1 MGAYARA
8 MRSPVVFFVLLSTFF
23 IPSQSFPTTNPTQ
36 EPTSPEPE
44 PEPDKELKDSKQTTP
59 EPEPDPEKLLGDS
72 EPTTSE
78 PEPEPEK
85 PFDSSK
91 TISTTKKPASPEPEP
106 KPEPPL
112 DNSEPATP
120 EPEAEPAKKLDDSK
134 PKTSEPEP
142 EPEKD
147 FGSSTTTKEPTTSP
161 EPEPEPEKAVNPSK
175 TNSTTKEPTASPES
189 EPEPEKS
196 FDTSSSTHEPTTLP
210 QPEPEPTHVYS
221 KTETKLST
229 EQETA
234 LGTTPTTKPE
244 KSDDRSTTYYT
255 CMTCTT
261 ETPTTKQQKVETFDP
276 PTRIPSTKPEISVV
290 PAKEVTNRPD
300 PERTPKKRSELA
312 IKKMPETM
320 FEELV
325 AKAGRF
331 LRHEIP
337 EGGVRKARQ
346 DTVHET
352 NCETCV
358 GLELEFDES
367 LRTPSIGTKLIP
379 FEATDAH
386 RPDGWFDGSVP
397 ELSSKFQRPRGAR
410 FNPGLTQ
417 RIRPIPI
424 ISRPRSPKTNLEPRP
439 RSPKTNLRP
448 RRPRKQT
455 ESTSS
460 SLWANLAWLGKTL
473 YQYLYQ
479 YQSSSISSASST
491 TSDTVVKQIG
501 YFVELHHGVAG
512 DVFALDEETI
522 VIKNFVYDGQ
532 GPDAFILAGTSGQP
546 SKGGEVVFPIPN
558 DDGRTYAYTDKD
570 IPILGRFTGDEDV
583 VLRLPPGRRVSD
595 LKWLSVW
602 CREYAVDFGHTG
614 IDA

>member
-1 MGAYARA
+1 MK
-8 MRSPVVFFVLLSTFF
+8 SPVVFFVLLSTFF
-23 IPSQSFPTTNPTQ
+23 FSSQSFPTTNLHSE
-36 EPTSPEPE
+36 EPTSTPEPE
-44 PEPDKELKDSKQTTP
+44 PEKSLDDPKASTPEPEPNYKLKDLKQTTP
-59 EPEPDPEKLLGDS
+59 EPESDPEKLIGDS

-78 PEPEPEK
+78 PEPEPVK
-85 PFDSSK
+85 AFDSSK
-91 TISTTKKPASPEPEP
+91 STTTKEPATPEPEP
-106 KPEPPL
+106 KPEHHL

-120 EPEAEPAKKLDDSK
+120 EPDADPLKKLDDSK

-147 FGSSTTTKEPTTSP
+147 FGSSNTTSTTK

-175 TNSTTKEPTASPES
+175 TNSTTKEPTTAPES

-196 FDTSSSTHEPTTLP
+196 FDTSSSTHKPTTLP
-210 QPEPEPTHVYS
+210 EPEPETTHVYS
-221 KTETKLST
+221 KTETKPRT

-234 LGTTPTTKPE
+234 LGTTPTGKPE

-255 CMTCTT
+255 CMTCMT
-261 ETPTTKQQKVETFDP
+261 ETTTTKHQKAEKTLDP
-276 PTRIPSTKPEISVV
+276 PTSVPSTKSEISAVNT
-290 PAKEVTNRPD
+290 KEVTKRPD

-320 FEELV
+320 FERLV

-337 EGGVRKARQ
+337 EGGVRKGRK

-379 FEATDAH
+379 FKATDAT
-386 RPDGWFDGSVP
+386 RPDGLFDGGVP
-397 ELSSKFQRPRGAR
+397 ELSSKLQRPRGAR

-424 ISRPRSPKTNLEPRP
+424 IPRPRSPKTNLEPRP

-473 YQYLYQ
+473 YQYL
-479 YQSSSISSASST
+479 
-491 TSDTVVKQIG
+491 
-501 YFVELHHGVAG
+501 
-512 DVFALDEETI
+512 
-522 VIKNFVYDGQ
+522 
-532 GPDAFILAGTSGQP
+532 
-546 SKGGEVVFPIPN
+546 SK
-558 DDGRTYAYTDKD
+558 
-570 IPILGRFTGDEDV
+570 LM
-583 VLRLPPGRRVSD
+583 
-595 LKWLSVW
+595 
-602 CREYAVDFGHTG
+602 
-614 IDA
+614 

>member
-1 MGAYARA
+1 MG
-8 MRSPVVFFVLLSTFF
+8 
-23 IPSQSFPTTNPTQ
+23 
-36 EPTSPEPE
+36 
-44 PEPDKELKDSKQTTP
+44 
-59 EPEPDPEKLLGDS
+59 
-72 EPTTSE
+72 
-78 PEPEPEK
+78 
-85 PFDSSK
+85 
-91 TISTTKKPASPEPEP
+91 
-106 KPEPPL
+106 PEPPL

-120 EPEAEPAKKLDDSK
+120 EPEAEPARKLDDSK

-147 FGSSTTTKEPTTSP
+147 FGSSKTTLITKEPTTSP

-189 EPEPEKS
+189 EPEAEKY

-210 QPEPEPTHVYS
+210 EPEPETTHVYS

-234 LGTTPTTKPE
+234 LGTTSTTKPE

-261 ETPTTKQQKVETFDP
+261 ETTTTKQQKVETFDP

-312 IKKMPETM
+312 TKKMPETM
-320 FEELV
+320 FERIV
-325 AKAGRF
+325 AKASRF

-337 EGGVRKARQ
+337 EEGVRRGRK

-424 ISRPRSPKTNLEPRP
+424 IPRPRSPKTNLEPRP

-448 RRPRKQT
+448 RRPWKQT

-473 YQYLYQ
+473 YKYLYL
-479 YQSSSISSASST
+479 SSSSSSASFTTSDTGSSSSSVFST
-491 TSDTVVKQIG
+491 TSDAGMKQLG
-501 YFVELHHGVAG
+501 SFVELHHGVGG

-532 GPDAFILAGTSGQP
+532 GPDAFLLAGTSGQP

-570 IPILGRFTGDEDV
+570 IPILGRFTGDKDV

>member
-1 MGAYARA
+1 MK
-8 MRSPVVFFVLLSTFF
+8 SPVVFFVLLSTFF
-23 IPSQSFPTTNPTQ
+23 FSSQSFPTTNLHSE
-36 EPTSPEPE
+36 EPTSTPEPE
-44 PEPDKELKDSKQTTP
+44 PEKSLDDPKASTPEPEPNYKLKDLKQTTP
-59 EPEPDPEKLLGDS
+59 EPESDPEKLIGDS

-78 PEPEPEK
+78 PEPEPVK
-85 PFDSSK
+85 AFDSSK
-91 TISTTKKPASPEPEP
+91 STTTKEPATPEPEP
-106 KPEPPL
+106 KPEHHL

-120 EPEAEPAKKLDDSK
+120 EPDADPLKKLDDSK

-147 FGSSTTTKEPTTSP
+147 FGSSNTTSTTE

-175 TNSTTKEPTASPES
+175 TNSTTKEPTTAPES

-210 QPEPEPTHVYS
+210 EPEPEATHDYS
-221 KTETKLST
+221 KTETKLNT
-229 EQETA
+229 EQNTSF
-234 LGTTPTTKPE
+234 GTTPTAKTE

-255 CMTCTT
+255 CMTCMT
-261 ETPTTKQQKVETFDP
+261 ETTTTKHQKAEKTLDP
-276 PTRIPSTKPEISVV
+276 PTSVPSTKSEISAVNT
-290 PAKEVTNRPD
+290 KEVTKRPD

-320 FEELV
+320 FERLV

-337 EGGVRKARQ
+337 EGGVRKGRK

-379 FEATDAH
+379 FKATDAT
-386 RPDGWFDGSVP
+386 RPDGLFDGGVP
-397 ELSSKFQRPRGAR
+397 ELSSKLQRPRGAR

-424 ISRPRSPKTNLEPRP
+424 IPRPRSPKTNLEPRP

-473 YQYLYQ
+473 YQYL
-479 YQSSSISSASST
+479 
-491 TSDTVVKQIG
+491 
-501 YFVELHHGVAG
+501 
-512 DVFALDEETI
+512 
-522 VIKNFVYDGQ
+522 
-532 GPDAFILAGTSGQP
+532 
-546 SKGGEVVFPIPN
+546 SK
-558 DDGRTYAYTDKD
+558 
-570 IPILGRFTGDEDV
+570 LM
-583 VLRLPPGRRVSD
+583 
-595 LKWLSVW
+595 
-602 CREYAVDFGHTG
+602 
-614 IDA
+614 

>member
-1 MGAYARA
+1 MGVQRGWTQSHHSLQRKASSDQVKYKPTALARA
-8 MRSPVVFFVLLSTFF
+8 MRSPVVHFVLLSTFF
-23 IPSQSFPTTNPTQ
+23 FSSQSFPTTNLQ
-36 EPTSPEPE
+36 SEEPTTTPEPEPEKSLDISEATTPEPE
-44 PEPDKELKDSKQTTP
+44 PEP
-59 EPEPDPEKLLGDS
+59 EKPVCDS

-78 PEPEPEK
+78 PEPEK
-85 PFDSSK
+85 ASDSSK
-91 TISTTKKPASPEPEP
+91 RNSTTK
-106 KPEPPL
+106 
-112 DNSEPATP
+112 D
-120 EPEAEPAKKLDDSK
+120 
-134 PKTSEPEP
+134 
-142 EPEKD
+142 
-147 FGSSTTTKEPTTSP
+147 PTTP
-161 EPEPEPEKAVNPSK
+161 EPEPEPEKAYNSSKTTSSTTEPTTTPEPEPQPEKAVNPSE
-175 TNSTTKEPTASPES
+175 TTKEPTASPES

-210 QPEPEPTHVYS
+210 EPEPKPTHVYS
-221 KTETKLST
+221 TKTKLNT
-229 EQETA
+229 EQNTTF
-234 LGTTPTTKPE
+234 GTTPTTKPE
-244 KSDDRSTTYYT
+244 NSDDLSTTYYT
-255 CMTCTT
+255 CMTCMT
-261 ETPTTKQQKVETFDP
+261 ETTTTKQQNAETAFDP
-276 PTRIPSTKPEISVV
+276 PTRIPSTRPEIS
-290 PAKEVTNRPD
+290 AASTKEVTNGPD

-325 AKAGRF
+325 ARASRF
-331 LRHEIP
+331 ARYEIP
-337 EGGVRKARQ
+337 EEGVRRGRKASEQ
-346 DTVHET
+346 GT

-358 GLELEFDES
+358 SLEQEFDEN
-367 LRTPSIGTKLIP
+367 LRIPSIGTKLVP
-379 FEATDAH
+379 FEATDAT
-386 RPDGWFDGSVP
+386 DAGWFDGGVP

-424 ISRPRSPKTNLEPRP
+424 IPRPRSPKTNLEPRP

-448 RRPRKQT
+448 RKPRKQT

-473 YQYLYQ
+473 YQYLSV
-479 YQSSSISSASST
+479 SSSSVSST
-491 TSDTVVKQIG
+491 TSSTTIDTGMKQIG
-501 YFVELHHGVAG
+501 SFVELHHGVAG
-512 DVFALDEETI
+512 DVFALDEGTI
-522 VIKNFVYDGQ
+522 VIKNFVYNGQ
-532 GPDAFILAGTSGQP
+532 GPDAFLLAGTSGQP

-583 VLRLPPGRRVSD
+583 VLRMPPGRRVSD

>member
-1 MGAYARA
+1 MG
-8 MRSPVVFFVLLSTFF
+8 
-23 IPSQSFPTTNPTQ
+23 
-36 EPTSPEPE
+36 
-44 PEPDKELKDSKQTTP
+44 
-59 EPEPDPEKLLGDS
+59 
-72 EPTTSE
+72 
-78 PEPEPEK
+78 
-85 PFDSSK
+85 
-91 TISTTKKPASPEPEP
+91 
-106 KPEPPL
+106 PEPPL

-120 EPEAEPAKKLDDSK
+120 EPEAEPARKLDDSK

-147 FGSSTTTKEPTTSP
+147 FGSSKTTSTTKEPTTSP

-175 TNSTTKEPTASPES
+175 TNSTTKEPTSSTES
-189 EPEPEKS
+189 EPEPENY

-210 QPEPEPTHVYS
+210 EPEPETTHVYS
-221 KTETKLST
+221 KTETKPST
-229 EQETA
+229 EQKTA

-261 ETPTTKQQKVETFDP
+261 ETTTTKQQKVETFDP

-320 FEELV
+320 FERLV

-337 EGGVRKARQ
+337 EEAVRRGRKASE
-346 DTVHET
+346 HET

-379 FEATDAH
+379 FKATDAH
-386 RPDGWFDGSVP
+386 RPDDLFDGGVP

-424 ISRPRSPKTNLEPRP
+424 IPRPRSPKTNLEPRP

-448 RRPRKQT
+448 RRPWKQT

-473 YQYLYQ
+473 YKYLYL
-479 YQSSSISSASST
+479 SSSSSSASFTTSDTGSSSSSVFST
-491 TSDTVVKQIG
+491 TSDAGMKQIG
-501 YFVELHHGVAG
+501 SFVELHHGVAG

-532 GPDAFILAGTSGQP
+532 GPDAFLLAGTSGQP

>member
-1 MGAYARA
+1 MGVQRGWTQSHHSLQRKASSDQVKYKPTALARA
-8 MRSPVVFFVLLSTFF
+8 MRSPVVHFVLLSTFF
-23 IPSQSFPTTNPTQ
+23 FSSQSFPTTNLQ
-36 EPTSPEPE
+36 SEEPTTTPEPEPEKLLDNSEATTPEPE
-44 PEPDKELKDSKQTTP
+44 PEP
-59 EPEPDPEKLLGDS
+59 EKPICDS
-72 EPTTSE
+72 ELITSE

-85 PFDSSK
+85 ASDSSK
-91 TISTTKKPASPEPEP
+91 R
-106 KPEPPL
+106 
-112 DNSEPATP
+112 N
-120 EPEAEPAKKLDDSK
+120 
-134 PKTSEPEP
+134 
-142 EPEKD
+142 
-147 FGSSTTTKEPTTSP
+147 STTTEPTTP
-161 EPEPEPEKAVNPSK
+161 EPEPEPEKAVNPSE
-175 TNSTTKEPTASPES
+175 TTKEPTASPES

-210 QPEPEPTHVYS
+210 EPEPKPTHVYS
-221 KTETKLST
+221 TKTKVNT
-229 EQETA
+229 EQNTSFGTA
-234 LGTTPTTKPE
+234 PTTKPE
-244 KSDDRSTTYYT
+244 NSDDLSTTYYT
-255 CMTCTT
+255 CMTCMT
-261 ETPTTKQQKVETFDP
+261 ETTTTKQQNAETAFDP
-276 PTRIPSTKPEISVV
+276 PTRIPSTRPETS
-290 PAKEVTNRPD
+290 AASTKEVTNRPD

-325 AKAGRF
+325 ARASRF
-331 LRHEIP
+331 TRYEIP
-337 EGGVRKARQ
+337 EEGVRRGRKASE
-346 DTVHET
+346 HGT

-358 GLELEFDES
+358 SLEQEFDEN
-367 LRTPSIGTKLIP
+367 LRIPSIGTKLIP
-379 FEATDAH
+379 EATDAH
-386 RPDGWFDGSVP
+386 RPAGWFDGGLVEVEAP

-424 ISRPRSPKTNLEPRP
+424 IPRPRSPKTNLEPRP

-455 ESTSS
+455 DSTSS

-473 YQYLYQ
+473 YKYLYL
-479 YQSSSISSASST
+479 SSSSSSASFT
-491 TSDTVVKQIG
+491 TSDTGMKQIG
-501 YFVELHHGVAG
+501 SFEELHHGVAG

-522 VIKNFVYDGQ
+522 MIKNFVYDGQ

-546 SKGGEVVFPIPN
+546 SKGGEVVLPVPN

-583 VLRLPPGRRVSD
+583 VLRMPPGRRVSD

>member
-1 MGAYARA
+1 MK
-8 MRSPVVFFVLLSTFF
+8 SPVVFFVLLSTFF
-23 IPSQSFPTTNPTQ
+23 FSSQSFPTTNLHSE
-36 EPTSPEPE
+36 EPTSTPEPE
-44 PEPDKELKDSKQTTP
+44 PEKSLDDPKASTPEPEPKPDKKLKDLKQTTP
-59 EPEPDPEKLLGDS
+59 EPESDPEKLIGDS

-78 PEPEPEK
+78 PEPEPVK
-85 PFDSSK
+85 AFDSSK
-91 TISTTKKPASPEPEP
+91 STSKSTTTKEPAKP
-106 KPEPPL
+106 KPEHHL

-120 EPEAEPAKKLDDSK
+120 EPEAEPLKKLDDSK

-147 FGSSTTTKEPTTSP
+147 FGSSNTTSTTK

-175 TNSTTKEPTASPES
+175 TNSTTKEPTTAPES

-210 QPEPEPTHVYS
+210 EPEPEATHDYS
-221 KTETKLST
+221 KTETKLNT
-229 EQETA
+229 EQNTSF
-234 LGTTPTTKPE
+234 GTTPTAKTE

-255 CMTCTT
+255 CMTCMT
-261 ETPTTKQQKVETFDP
+261 ETTTTKHQKAEKTLDP
-276 PTRIPSTKPEISVV
+276 PTSVPSTKSEISAVNT
-290 PAKEVTNRPD
+290 KEVTKRPD

-320 FEELV
+320 FERLV

-337 EGGVRKARQ
+337 EGGVRKGRK

-379 FEATDAH
+379 FKATDAT
-386 RPDGWFDGSVP
+386 RPDGLFDGGVP
-397 ELSSKFQRPRGAR
+397 ELSSKLQRPRGAR

-424 ISRPRSPKTNLEPRP
+424 IPRPRSPKTNLEPRP

-473 YQYLYQ
+473 YQYL
-479 YQSSSISSASST
+479 
-491 TSDTVVKQIG
+491 
-501 YFVELHHGVAG
+501 
-512 DVFALDEETI
+512 
-522 VIKNFVYDGQ
+522 
-532 GPDAFILAGTSGQP
+532 
-546 SKGGEVVFPIPN
+546 SK
-558 DDGRTYAYTDKD
+558 
-570 IPILGRFTGDEDV
+570 LM
-583 VLRLPPGRRVSD
+583 
-595 LKWLSVW
+595 
-602 CREYAVDFGHTG
+602 
-614 IDA
+614 

>member
-1 MGAYARA
+1 MG
-8 MRSPVVFFVLLSTFF
+8 T
-23 IPSQSFPTTNPTQ
+23 
-36 EPTSPEPE
+36 E
-44 PEPDKELKDSKQTTP
+44 
-59 EPEPDPEKLLGDS
+59 
-72 EPTTSE
+72 
-78 PEPEPEK
+78 
-85 PFDSSK
+85 
-91 TISTTKKPASPEPEP
+91 
-106 KPEPPL
+106 
-112 DNSEPATP
+112 
-120 EPEAEPAKKLDDSK
+120 
-134 PKTSEPEP
+134 
-142 EPEKD
+142 
-147 FGSSTTTKEPTTSP
+147 TTTTQHQKA
-161 EPEPEPEKAVNPSK
+161 EK
-175 TNSTTKEPTASPES
+175 
-189 EPEPEKS
+189 
-196 FDTSSSTHEPTTLP
+196 TL
-210 QPEPEPTHVYS
+210 
-221 KTETKLST
+221 
-229 EQETA
+229 
-234 LGTTPTTKPE
+234 
-244 KSDDRSTTYYT
+244 
-255 CMTCTT
+255 
-261 ETPTTKQQKVETFDP
+261 DP
-276 PTRIPSTKPEISVV
+276 PTSVPSTKPEISVV

-320 FEELV
+320 FERLV

-337 EGGVRKARQ
+337 EGGVRKGRK

-352 NCETCV
+352 KCETCV

-386 RPDGWFDGSVP
+386 RPDGWFDGSLP

-424 ISRPRSPKTNLEPRP
+424 IPRPRSPKTNSEPRP
-439 RSPKTNLRP
+439 RAPKTNLRP

-455 ESTSS
+455 DSTSN

-473 YQYLYQ
+473 YQYLYL
-479 YQSSSISSASST
+479 SSSSSPVSSA
-491 TSDTVVKQIG
+491 TSDKGMKQIG
-501 YFVELHHGVAG
+501 SFVELHHGVGG

-532 GPDAFILAGTSGQP
+532 GPDAFLLAGTSGQP
-546 SKGGEVVFPIPN
+546 SKGGEVVLPIPN

-614 IDA
+614 IDAWPMEWGVVGETD

>member
-23 IPSQSFPTTNPTQ
+23 IPSQSFPTTNPAQ

-44 PEPDKELKDSKQTTP
+44 PEPEKPLDDPKATTP
-59 EPEPDPEKLLGDS
+59 EPEPDPEKLMGDS

-85 PFDSSK
+85 AFDSSK
-91 TISTTKKPASPEPEP
+91 TISTTKKPASPEPQP
-106 KPEPPL
+106 KPEPAL
-112 DNSEPATP
+112 DNSEQATP

-147 FGSSTTTKEPTTSP
+147 FGSSKTTSTTKEPTTSP
-161 EPEPEPEKAVNPSK
+161 EPEPEPEKAANPSK
-175 TNSTTKEPTASPES
+175 TNSTTKEPKASTES
-189 EPEPEKS
+189 EPEPEKY

-210 QPEPEPTHVYS
+210 EPEPETTHVYS
-221 KTETKLST
+221 KTETELST

-244 KSDDRSTTYYT
+244 KSDDLSTTYYT
-255 CMTCTT
+255 CMTCMT
-261 ETPTTKQQKVETFDP
+261 ETTTTKQQQAETFDP
-276 PTRIPSTKPEISVV
+276 PTKISATNPVISAV
-290 PAKEVTNRPD
+290 PTKEVANRPD

-325 AKAGRF
+325 ARASRF
-331 LRHEIP
+331 ARYEIP
-337 EGGVRKARQ
+337 EEGVRRGRKASE
-346 DTVHET
+346 HGT

-358 GLELEFDES
+358 SLEQEFDEKV
-367 LRTPSIGTKLIP
+367 RMPSIRTELVP
-379 FEATDAH
+379 FKATDAT
-386 RPDGWFDGSVP
+386 DAGWFDGGVP

-424 ISRPRSPKTNLEPRP
+424 IPRPRSPKTNLEPRP
-439 RSPKTNLRP
+439 RSPKTNLSP

-460 SLWANLAWLGKTL
+460 SLWANIAWLGKTL

-479 YQSSSISSASST
+479 YQSSSSSPVSSA
-491 TSDTVVKQIG
+491 TSDTGMKQIG
-501 YFVELHHGVAG
+501 SFVELHHGVEG

-532 GPDAFILAGTSGQP
+532 GPDAFLLAGTSGQP
-546 SKGGEVVFPIPN
+546 SKGGEVVLPVPN

-602 CREYAVDFGHTG
+602 CREY
-614 IDA
+614 

>member
-1 MGAYARA
+1 MG
-8 MRSPVVFFVLLSTFF
+8 
-23 IPSQSFPTTNPTQ
+23 
-36 EPTSPEPE
+36 
-44 PEPDKELKDSKQTTP
+44 
-59 EPEPDPEKLLGDS
+59 
-72 EPTTSE
+72 
-78 PEPEPEK
+78 
-85 PFDSSK
+85 
-91 TISTTKKPASPEPEP
+91 
-106 KPEPPL
+106 
-112 DNSEPATP
+112 
-120 EPEAEPAKKLDDSK
+120 
-134 PKTSEPEP
+134 
-142 EPEKD
+142 
-147 FGSSTTTKEPTTSP
+147 
-161 EPEPEPEKAVNPSK
+161 
-175 TNSTTKEPTASPES
+175 ASPES

-210 QPEPEPTHVYS
+210 EPEPETTRVYS
-221 KTETKLST
+221 KTETELST
-229 EQETA
+229 EQEAA

-244 KSDDRSTTYYT
+244 KSNDLSTTYYT
-255 CMTCTT
+255 CMTCMT
-261 ETPTTKQQKVETFDP
+261 ETTTTKQQQAETFDP
-276 PTRIPSTKPEISVV
+276 PTKISATNPEIS
-290 PAKEVTNRPD
+290 AASTKEVTNRPD

-325 AKAGRF
+325 ARASRF
-331 LRHEIP
+331 ARYEIP
-337 EGGVRKARQ
+337 EEGVRRGRKASE
-346 DTVHET
+346 HGT

-358 GLELEFDES
+358 SLEQEFDEKV
-367 LRTPSIGTKLIP
+367 RMPSIRTELVP
-379 FEATDAH
+379 FEATDAT
-386 RPDGWFDGSVP
+386 DAGWFDGGVP
-397 ELSSKFQRPRGAR
+397 ELSSQFQRPRGAR

-424 ISRPRSPKTNLEPRP
+424 IPRPRSPKTNLEPRP

-501 YFVELHHGVAG
+501 SFVELHHGVAG
-512 DVFALDEETI
+512 DVFALDEEAI

-546 SKGGEVVFPIPN
+546 SKGGEVVLPVPN

>member
-1 MGAYARA
+1 M
-8 MRSPVVFFVLLSTFF
+8 T
-23 IPSQSFPTTNPTQ
+23 
-36 EPTSPEPE
+36 E
-44 PEPDKELKDSKQTTP
+44 
-59 EPEPDPEKLLGDS
+59 
-72 EPTTSE
+72 
-78 PEPEPEK
+78 
-85 PFDSSK
+85 
-91 TISTTKKPASPEPEP
+91 
-106 KPEPPL
+106 
-112 DNSEPATP
+112 
-120 EPEAEPAKKLDDSK
+120 
-134 PKTSEPEP
+134 
-142 EPEKD
+142 
-147 FGSSTTTKEPTTSP
+147 TTT
-161 EPEPEPEKAVNPSK
+161 
-175 TNSTTKEPTASPES
+175 
-189 EPEPEKS
+189 
-196 FDTSSSTHEPTTLP
+196 TL
-210 QPEPEPTHVYS
+210 
-221 KTETKLST
+221 
-229 EQETA
+229 
-234 LGTTPTTKPE
+234 
-244 KSDDRSTTYYT
+244 
-255 CMTCTT
+255 
-261 ETPTTKQQKVETFDP
+261 QQKAEKTFDP
-276 PTRIPSTKPEISVV
+276 PTRILSTKPEISAVHT
-290 PAKEVTNRPD
+290 KEVTNPPD

-337 EGGVRKARQ
+337 EGGVRKARK

-379 FEATDAH
+379 FKASDAR
-386 RPDGWFDGSVP
+386 RPDSLFDGGEP
-397 ELSSKFQRPRGAR
+397 ELSFKFQRPRGAR

-424 ISRPRSPKTNLEPRP
+424 IPRPRSPKTNLEPRP
-439 RSPKTNLRP
+439 RAPKTNLTP
-448 RRPRKQT
+448 RRPRKQS

-473 YQYLYQ
+473 YQYLST
-479 YQSSSISSASST
+479 SSSLGVSST
-491 TSDTVVKQIG
+491 SSSLGVSSTASDTGMKQIG
-501 YFVELHHGVAG
+501 SFVELHHGVAG
-512 DVFALDEETI
+512 DVFALDEDTI

-532 GPDAFILAGTSGQP
+532 GPDAFLLAGTSGQP

-583 VLRLPPGRRVSD
+583 VLRLPLGRRVSD

>member
-1 MGAYARA
+1 MGVQRGWTQSHHSLQRKASSDQVKYKPTALARA
-8 MRSPVVFFVLLSTFF
+8 MRSPVVHFVLLSTFF
-23 IPSQSFPTTNPTQ
+23 FSSQSFPTTNLQ
-36 EPTSPEPE
+36 SEEPTTTPEPEPEKSLDNSEATTPEPE
-44 PEPDKELKDSKQTTP
+44 PEP
-59 EPEPDPEKLLGDS
+59 EKRICDS
-72 EPTTSE
+72 EPITSE

-85 PFDSSK
+85 ASDSSK
-91 TISTTKKPASPEPEP
+91 RNSTTKEPT
-106 KPEPPL
+106 
-112 DNSEPATP
+112 TP
-120 EPEAEPAKKLDDSK
+120 
-134 PKTSEPEP
+134 EPEP
-142 EPEKD
+142 EPEKLLD
-147 FGSSTTTKEPTTSP
+147 DSPKTTSSTTEPTMTP
-161 EPEPEPEKAVNPSK
+161 EPEPEPEKAVNPSE
-175 TNSTTKEPTASPES
+175 TTKEPTASPES

-196 FDTSSSTHEPTTLP
+196 FDTSSSTHEPTT
-210 QPEPEPTHVYS
+210 
-221 KTETKLST
+221 
-229 EQETA
+229 
-234 LGTTPTTKPE
+234 
-244 KSDDRSTTYYT
+244 
-255 CMTCTT
+255 
-261 ETPTTKQQKVETFDP
+261 TKQQNAETAFDP
-276 PTRIPSTKPEISVV
+276 PTRIPSTRPETS
-290 PAKEVTNRPD
+290 AASTKEVTNRPD

-325 AKAGRF
+325 ARASRF
-331 LRHEIP
+331 ARYEIP
-337 EGGVRKARQ
+337 EEGVRRGRKASE
-346 DTVHET
+346 HGT

-358 GLELEFDES
+358 SLEQEFDEKV
-367 LRTPSIGTKLIP
+367 RMPSIRTELVP
-379 FEATDAH
+379 FEATDAT
-386 RPDGWFDGSVP
+386 DAGWFDGGVP
-397 ELSSKFQRPRGAR
+397 ELSSKLQRPRGAR

-424 ISRPRSPKTNLEPRP
+424 IPRPRSPKTNLEPRP

-479 YQSSSISSASST
+479 YQSSSISSASFTTSDTGSSSSSAFST
-491 TSDTVVKQIG
+491 TSDTGMKQIG
-501 YFVELHHGVAG
+501 SFVELHHGVAG

-532 GPDAFILAGTSGQP
+532 GPDAFLLAGTSGQP

>member
-1 MGAYARA
+1 MGAFARA

-44 PEPDKELKDSKQTTP
+44 PEPEKSLDDPKASTPEPEPKPDKKLKDSKQTTP
-59 EPEPDPEKLLGDS
+59 EPEPDPEKLMGDS

-85 PFDSSK
+85 AFDSSK

-120 EPEAEPAKKLDDSK
+120 EPEGEPAKKLDDSK

-147 FGSSTTTKEPTTSP
+147 FGSSKTTSTIKEPTTS
-161 EPEPEPEKAVNPSK
+161 PEPEPEKAVNPSK
-175 TNSTTKEPTASPES
+175 TNSTTKEPKASTES
-189 EPEPEKS
+189 EPEPEKY

-210 QPEPEPTHVYS
+210 EPEPETTHIYS

-244 KSDDRSTTYYT
+244 QSDDPSTTYYT
-255 CMTCTT
+255 CMTCMT
-261 ETPTTKQQKVETFDP
+261 ETTTTKQQKVETFDP

-290 PAKEVTNRPD
+290 PAKEVTERPD

-320 FEELV
+320 FERIV
-325 AKAGRF
+325 AKASRF

-337 EGGVRKARQ
+337 EGGVRKARK

-379 FEATDAH
+379 FEATDAR

-397 ELSSKFQRPRGAR
+397 ELSSKFQRPREAR

-424 ISRPRSPKTNLEPRP
+424 IPRPRSSKTNLGPRP

-455 ESTSS
+455 QSTSS

-473 YQYLYQ
+473 YQYLSV
-479 YQSSSISSASST
+479 SSSSVSSSAVETPSPI
-491 TSDTVVKQIG
+491 VV
-501 YFVELHHGVAG
+501 
-512 DVFALDEETI
+512 
-522 VIKNFVYDGQ
+522 
-532 GPDAFILAGTSGQP
+532 
-546 SKGGEVVFPIPN
+546 
-558 DDGRTYAYTDKD
+558 
-570 IPILGRFTGDEDV
+570 
-583 VLRLPPGRRVSD
+583 
-595 LKWLSVW
+595 
-602 CREYAVDFGHTG
+602 
-614 IDA
+614 